1 LFLERIQGQT
11 GRTVHGSKTPQRRV
25 NRITGKGKADLGNWM
40 EDLKE
45 RRNRLE
51 NILARYEVKSSPRKR

>member
-1 LFLERIQGQT
+1 VQNGAKKSEQ
-11 GRTVHGSKTPQRRV
+11 V
-25 NRITGKGKADLGNWM
+25 TGKGKADLGNWM

-51 NILARYEVKSSPRKR
+51 NIIARYEVKSSPQKR